1 MITVALLQ
9 PRVVRVLPRGNWLD
23 ESGPIVEPDSA
34 EVYGITCWRRSGAR
48 RANRLDLANWLVD
61 AEQGAG
67 LLTARVTVNRLWAL
81 CFGSGLAGRLDD
93 FGGQGEPPVHPELLD
108 RLAHEFVESDWDTKA
123 MMKLI
128 VCQPDI
134 SAVIRSTRG
143 IVGN

>member
-1 MITVALLQ
+1 MITVSLAQ

-23 ESGPIVEPDSA
+23 ESGPIVEPAVPKFLGSLA
-34 EVYGITCWRRSGAR
+34 EPDRAAR

-61 AEQGAG
+61 AEHGVG
-67 LLTARVTVNRLWAL
+67 LLTARVTVNRLWSL

-108 RLAHEFVESDWDTKA
+108 QLAHEFVRSDWNTKA

-128 VCQPDI
+128 VSSRTYQQS
-134 SAVIRSTRG
+134 SAPRD
-143 IVGN
+143 